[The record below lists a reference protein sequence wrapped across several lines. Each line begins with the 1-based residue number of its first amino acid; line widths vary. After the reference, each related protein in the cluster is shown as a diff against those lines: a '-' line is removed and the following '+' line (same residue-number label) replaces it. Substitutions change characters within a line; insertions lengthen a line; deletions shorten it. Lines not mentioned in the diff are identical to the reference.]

1 MSSNW
6 LKTRTKEN
14 YLIIS
19 ILWLRSG
26 QLLNRR
32 RFTSVDVDKPDDVG
46 LVGGRNLL
54 EDEALVE
61 EREILFEVEL
71 LSEVFHVEDLVAEA
85 VLVAPH
91 DAISTRAR
99 SSLGISHGRLE
110 RRRTVERFGKTLTR
124 RRPEM

>member
-32 RFTSVDVDKPDDVG
+32 RFTSVDVNKPDDVG

-71 LSEVFHVEDLVAEA
+71 LREVFHVEDLVAEA

-110 RRRTVERFGKTLTR
+110 RRRTVERFGKTLAR
-124 RRPEM
+124 